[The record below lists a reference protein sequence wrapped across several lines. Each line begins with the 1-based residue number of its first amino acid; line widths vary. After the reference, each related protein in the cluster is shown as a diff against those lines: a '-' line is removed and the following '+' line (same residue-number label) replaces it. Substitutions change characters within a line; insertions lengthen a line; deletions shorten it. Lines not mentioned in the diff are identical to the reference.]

1 MSNIYT
7 TPLVAPD
14 SPLDEHSKNLVE
26 KIYEEE
32 MQKMAALPSDDPLDR
47 KRRMRV
53 EFTWT
58 EIWEQPDVLKNN
70 LELES
75 AKITEIAAFLAKQ
88 DINKVYLTGCGDSM
102 ASLAAVRSFF
112 ERALGIRC
120 EAIQALDFTYYY
132 HYPVD
137 KNTLII
143 TLSSSGS
150 TVRTVEAMLLAR
162 AKGAVS
168 LTLSNTP
175 GSPLMEESDRGI
187 LIHAQRKGWPTQSST
202 AAMVLLYKLGIEW
215 GKLVNRAGVDFSGS
229 EAELYKTPEKVL
241 SVLENITDEIEEI
254 AEKEINKP
262 IYLFASGGPAYACS
276 LFGAAKVKE
285 CTPDHA
291 LAIPLEEFHHY
302 NSQKVNDPMFL
313 IAPDGLSIPRAL
325 DTAKQGKAWGGKIYS
340 VVTEGNLTLQGS
352 SDQIIFLPKVEES
365 MSPILYSL
373 PVQLFAYHLAMK
385 KFLAAENN

>member
-1 MSNIYT
+1 MSNTYT
-7 TPLVAPD
+7 TPLVGPD
-14 SPLDEHSKNLVE
+14 SPLDEQSKNLIE
-26 KIYEEE
+26 KIYEVE
-32 MQKMAALPSDDPLDR
+32 MQKMATLPSDDPLDP
-47 KRRMRV
+47 KRRTRV

-58 EIWEQPDVLKNN
+58 EIWEQPEVIKNN
-70 LELES
+70 LEMES
-75 AKITEIAAFLAKQ
+75 ARINEIAVFLAKQ
-88 DINKVYLTGCGDSM
+88 DINKVYFTGCGDSM
-102 ASLAAVRSFF
+102 ASLAAVRAFF

-137 KNTLII
+137 KKTLII

-187 LIHAQRKGWPTQSST
+187 LIYAQRKGWPTQSST
-202 AAMVLLYKLGIEW
+202 AAMVLLYKLAIEW
-215 GKLVNRAGVDFSGS
+215 GKLVNKSGIDFSDS
-229 EAELYKTPEKVL
+229 EAELSRTPERVL
-241 SVLENITDEIEEI
+241 SVLEKITDEIEEI
-254 AEKEINKP
+254 AKKEIDKP
-262 IYLFASGGPAYACS
+262 IYLFASGGPAFACS

-340 VVTEGNLTLQGS
+340 VVTEGNMMLKES
-352 SDQIIFLPKVEES
+352 SDHMIFLPKVEES

-373 PVQLFAYHLAMK
+373 PVQLFAYHLAMN
-385 KFLAAENN
+385 KFFAAENS